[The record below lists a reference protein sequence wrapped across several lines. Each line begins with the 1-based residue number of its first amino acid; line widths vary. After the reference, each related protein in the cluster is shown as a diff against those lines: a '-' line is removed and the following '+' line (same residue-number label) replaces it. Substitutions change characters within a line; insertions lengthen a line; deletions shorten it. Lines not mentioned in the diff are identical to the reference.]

1 MTQFRGVY
9 AAVLAPRNA
18 YGTIDT
24 DSLRRQFD
32 LPERENMTGYA
43 VNGATGEFTYATPDE
58 LALTLKMARAVAPS
72 SRILVGIGA
81 GDVRGAVLR
90 GKIAAYHGAQGVLLP
105 MPSFFPYRQDDLR
118 AFSMA
123 VADAVPIPVLLYNLP
138 QFTSGLQMDTV
149 LSLLRSHDNIAGIK
163 DSSGSLDIVRAMTVE
178 KVAGARIIGNDSA
191 LCPAM
196 EENLCD
202 GVVSGVA
209 CALPELMTRL
219 FASRPGSESYKQD
232 EALLK
237 EFIEHLNP
245 LPTPWGL
252 KVASEVRGF
261 TRASYPFPLSPEREA
276 ETASLR
282 TWFAHWVKQA
292 VSTKVGKA
300 A

>member
-1 MTQFRGVY
+1 MTHFRGVY
-9 AAVLAPRNA
+9 AALLAPRNE
-18 YGTIDT
+18 YGAIDT

-32 LPERENMTGYA
+32 LPAREDMTGFA

-72 SRILVGIGA
+72 SKMLVGIGA

-90 GKIAAYHGAQGVLLP
+90 GKIAAYHGAQAVLLP

-138 QFTSGLQMDTV
+138 QFTSGLDVNTV
-149 LSLLRSHDNIAGIK
+149 LSLLRSHDNIVGIK
-163 DSSGSLDIVRAMTVE
+163 DSGGSLDIVRAMVAE

-196 EENLCD
+196 EEGLCD

-219 FASRPGSESYKQD
+219 FASKPGRESYSLDK
-232 EALLK
+232 ELLK

-261 TRASYPFPLSPEREA
+261 TRASYPFPLSPERES
-276 ETASLR
+276 EIASLR
-282 TWFAHWVKQA
+282 KWFPDWVNQT
-292 VSTKVGKA
+292 VNTKVGKA

>member
-1 MTQFRGVY
+1 MTQIRGVY
-9 AAVLAPRNA
+9 AALLAPRNE
-18 YGTIDT
+18 YGAIDT

-32 LPERENMTGYA
+32 LPERESMTGYA

-90 GKIAAYHGAQGVLLP
+90 GKIAAYHGAQAVLLP

-138 QFTSGLQMDTV
+138 QFTSGLEVDTV
-149 LSLLRSHDNIAGIK
+149 LSLLRSHDNIVGIK
-163 DSSGSLDIVRAMTVE
+163 DSGGSLDIVRAMTVE
-178 KVAGARIIGNDSA
+178 KVSGTRIIGNDSA

-196 EENLCD
+196 EEGVCD

-209 CALPELMTRL
+209 CALPELMTEL
-219 FASRPGSESYKQD
+219 FASKPGSKNYELNK
-232 EALLK
+232 ELLK

-261 TRASYPFPLSPEREA
+261 TRASYPFPLSAERVSEI
-276 ETASLR
+276 ASLQ
-282 TWFAHWVKQA
+282 TWFADWAKQV